1 METNFRF
8 KLRWRSLIPSR
19 TIQRGVIWAALAASL
34 AGVCFGQ
41 TVQIVSGTVV
51 DPSNAILYGASVTLT
66 SGKQDVLRAT
76 TDAKGEFRFDF
87 VVPGRYEVRA
97 EYPGFKTGTA
107 RITVRT
113 AAPGALRLELA
124 IADVEETIKVDTDGP
139 QTNTNPSENL
149 DLIRLRSGDLE
160 NLPVLDGDVVGAL
173 ARLLDPASVGSGGPT
188 VVIDGLPS
196 SDQNLRASEIQE
208 VRINNNPYS
217 AEYARPGRGRIEII
231 TKTGSSK
238 YHGSVDF
245 GIRDFRLDARNAFA
259 VERPPQRR
267 RQLEANVS
275 GPLLKG
281 DKDTF
286 SLTASRIR
294 DGLEP
299 IVYAFGLG
307 GPIRRRLLK
316 TKPAHTYRPSS
327 CGAFT
332 RTRCPSATRI
342 STGW

>member
-8 KLRWRSLIPSR
+8 KLRRRSLIPSR
-19 TIQRGVIWAALAASL
+19 TIQRGVIWAALALSL
-34 AGVCFGQ
+34 AAVCFGQ

-97 EYPGFKTGTA
+97 EYPGFKAGMV
-107 RITVRT
+107 RITVRV
-113 AAPGALRLELA
+113 AAPSPLRLELA
-124 IADVEETIKVDTDGP
+124 IADVEETVRVDSDAS
-139 QTNTNPSENL
+139 QTNTNASENL

-173 ARLLDPASVGSGGPT
+173 ARLLDPASVGSGGAT

-196 SDQNLRASEIQE
+196 SDHNLRASEIQE

-231 TKTGSSK
+231 T
-238 YHGSVDF
+238 
-245 GIRDFRLDARNAFA
+245 
-259 VERPPQRR
+259 RR
-267 RQLEANVS
+267 VRRS
-275 GPLLKG
+275 TTGPLSMDYAISGLTRG
-281 DKDTF
+281 ML
-286 SLTASRIR
+286 SL
-294 DGLEP
+294 
-299 IVYAFGLG
+299 
-307 GPIRRRLLK
+307 
-316 TKPAHTYRPSS
+316 
-327 CGAFT
+327 
-332 RTRCPSATRI
+332 
-342 STGW
+342 

>member
-51 DPSNAILYGASVTLT
+51 DPSNAVLYGASVTLT
-66 SGKQDVLRAT
+66 GGKQDVLRTT
-76 TDAKGEFRFDF
+76 TDAKGEFRFDS
-87 VVPGRYEVRA
+87 VTPGRYEVRA

-124 IADVEETIKVDTDGP
+124 IADVEETIKVDTDGS

-173 ARLLDPASVGSGGPT
+173 ARLLDPTDAGSGGLN

-196 SDQNLRASEIQE
+196 SDHNLRASEIQE

-245 GIRDFRLDARNAFA
+245 GLRDFRLDARNAFA
-259 VERPPQRR
+259 LERPMQRR
-267 RQLEANVS
+267 RQ
-275 GPLLKG
+275 
-281 DKDTF
+281 
-286 SLTASRIR
+286 
-294 DGLEP
+294 LEP

-307 GPIRRRLLK
+307 GPIRENAAQNQTSTYVSAQLSRRIRENALSFRY
-316 TKPAHTYRPSS
+316 THFDWSDE
-327 CGAFT
+327 
-332 RTRCPSATRI
+332 
-342 STGW
+342 